1 VELPYLST
9 EAADYVK
16 TVVEPQR
23 IGKYPQITQITQ
35 ILFEIL
41 RTVVVGPNK
50 ALDRLDRPLR
60 IFITLLRYATEIES
74 TQPRPS

>member
-1 VELPYLST
+1 MLKRSLNRREL
-9 EAADYVK
+9 
-16 TVVEPQR
+16 
-23 IGKYPQITQITQ
+23 GNYPQITQITQ